1 MIVKTQNAI
10 LANILK
16 VQKGFKLQIRLE
28 PSLSKK
34 NKKGSSY

>member
-16 VQKGFKLQIRLE
+16 VQKGFKLQIRVE
-28 PSLSKK
+28 PSSFGQPQ
-34 NKKGSSY
+34 NDT